1 MKKKLIIFL
10 LALHL
15 LLIFVGTSLFNFS
28 KIPVSLQAPVIYYLS
43 LIGGHNYAFF
53 SPDIP
58 PQTIVRCEIKY
69 KSGGSRTITFDRT
82 SNTFALRADYV
93 FQLLSSNSD
102 YETAAQIA
110 ARDCI
115 NISPPRTQQVKVSIG
130 TFIVPSV
137 EEYKAGKRPTFS
149 ELYSEDFKP

>member
-15 LLIFVGTSLFNFS
+15 LLIFMGTNLWDFS
-28 KIPVSLQAPVIYYLS
+28 KVPVSLKTPIMYYMS

-58 PQTIVRCEIKY
+58 PQTIVRCEIVY
-69 KSGGSRTITFDRT
+69 KSGESRFVNFDNT
-82 SNTFALRADYV
+82 HNTFALRADYV

-102 YETAAQIA
+102 YETAAEIA
-110 ARDCI
+110 ARYCI
-115 NISPPRTQQVKVSIG
+115 NKSPIHTQLVKVSIG

-137 EEYKAGKRPTFS
+137 EDYKAGKTPTFS